1 MTRKRATPKAE
12 PFRRALLALIT
23 VAAATVI
30 LAGCGSGNQSN
41 QGETV
46 RIEIP
51 ANASKLVEQG
61 RNVPGVPDRIT
72 GTVGDTL
79 IIENGDSSTQF
90 VAGYSI
96 SPGQTLKIPL
106 NRAGNYETNCSA
118 HRDKSLTMSI
128 SES

>member
-12 PFRRALLALIT
+12 YLRRAVLALIT
-23 VAAATVI
+23 AAVAAVVF
-30 LAGCGSGNQSN
+30 AGCGGSAREGE
-41 QGETV
+41 GETV
-46 RIEIP
+46 
-51 ANASKLVEQG
+51 
-61 RNVPGVPDRIT
+61 RIT

-79 IIENGDSSTQF
+79 VIENRDSSTQF

-118 HRDKSLTMSI
+118 HEDKSLRMSV

>member
-1 MTRKRATPKAE
+1 MTRRHAKPDLLSRAV
-12 PFRRALLALIT
+12 LALIT
-23 VAAATVI
+23 VASATVI
-30 LAGCGSGNQSN
+30 LAGCGSSDVAR
-41 QGETV
+41 GETV
-46 RIEIP
+46 RINIP
-51 ANASKLVEQG
+51 PNASKLVEQG

-79 IIENGDSSTQF
+79 VIENRDSSTQF

-106 NRAGNYETNCSA
+106 KRAGDYETNCSA
-118 HRDKSLTMSI
+118 HRDKSLMMSI

>member
-1 MTRKRATPKAE
+1 MTRKRATTRAE
-12 PFRRALLALIT
+12 YLSRTVLVLIT
-23 VAAATVI
+23 VASATVI
-30 LAGCGSGNQSN
+30 LAGCGGGDQQ
-41 QGETV
+41 QGKTV

-51 ANASKLVEQG
+51 PNASKLVEQG
-61 RNVPGVPDRIT
+61 REVPGVPDRIT

-79 IIENGDSSTQF
+79 VIENADSATQF

-106 NRAGNYETNCSA
+106 NRAGDYETNCSA
-118 HRDKSLTMSI
+118 HRDRSLTMSI